1 MEVIKFFVSI
11 YETAI
16 GDIGIRN
23 LCFSGIYLVGSMSI
37 AILPYILKNK
47 DTFMKEYKENRPYL
61 KDVLDRIPI
70 YVIKEKDIGLDGAFV
85 SYFVILSL
93 FSNSKV
99 DPKIV
104 SSKNKKKMLLYYTNT
119 QYVLI
124 AKAIEKNILNQSSI
138 FLFFIIKQKNYFHS
152 IISNLICMAHFS

>member
-47 DTFMKEYKENRPYL
+47 NTFMKEYKDNRPYL
-61 KDVLDRIPI
+61 KDVLNRIPV

-85 SYFVILSL
+85 RVYFV
-93 FSNSKV
+93 NS
-99 DPKIV
+99 
-104 SSKNKKKMLLYYTNT
+104 S
-119 QYVLI
+119 
-124 AKAIEKNILNQSSI
+124 
-138 FLFFIIKQKNYFHS
+138 F
-152 IISNLICMAHFS
+152 